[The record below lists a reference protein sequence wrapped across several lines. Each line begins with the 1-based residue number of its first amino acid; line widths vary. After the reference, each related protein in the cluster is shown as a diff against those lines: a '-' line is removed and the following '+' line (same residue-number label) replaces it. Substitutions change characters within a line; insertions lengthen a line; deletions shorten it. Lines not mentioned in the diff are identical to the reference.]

1 MKFKYY
7 IMLLGVLLMASCNKG
22 IDVGD
27 PSNFDVTT
35 DNTTY
40 KVGEEIK
47 FTFTGGSVNN
57 IAFYSGESLK
67 DYDYR
72 DGRVVNVSDSS
83 ATVAFQSSVQFG
95 TQVNQ
100 LSVLASTDFTGD
112 YSSLVTVK
120 AATWTD
126 ITSWFALGTG
136 TAFLASG
143 TKDIASLKVAG
154 KPIYFAFK
162 YLTKPQAAN
171 GFVRTYFIQVFSI
184 ISNAKLDSTI
194 TLTISDQANAGF
206 RIVDENKENAP
217 ARSSVT
223 STRVTLAG
231 NRALYSNDPLFDPAN
246 IIYDPLNPIYDPY
259 SPTYI
264 PTAVRPTFVPFDTT
278 SVYNDPLSEHW
289 AVSRAINLES
299 VNLGPDWSTS
309 LKGVTTANMT
319 EYSYKYAKAGTYK
332 VVFVAANNSIDNVKQ
347 VVRELPLTITKE

>member
-7 IMLLGVLLMASCNKG
+7 IMLLGVLLMVSCNKG

-27 PSNFDVTT
+27 ASSFDVTT

-57 IAFYSGESLK
+57 ITFYSGEALK
-67 DYDYR
+67 DYDHR
-72 DGRVVNVSDSS
+72 DGRVVDVSDSS
-83 ATVAFQSSVQFG
+83 ATVSFQSSVQLG
-95 TQVNQ
+95 TQANQ
-100 LSVLASTDFTGD
+100 VSVLSSTDFDGD
-112 YSSLVTVK
+112 YSSLASVK

-126 ITSWFALGTG
+126 ITSRFALGT
-136 TAFLASG
+136 TAAFLASG
-143 TKDIASLKVAG
+143 TKDIKDLIVPG

-162 YLTKPQAAN
+162 YLTKPQETN
-171 GFVRTYFIQVFSI
+171 GLVRSWYIQLFSI
-184 ISNAKLDSTI
+184 ISKAKLDSTI

-223 STRVTLAG
+223 STRVTLVG
-231 NRALYSNDPLFDPAN
+231 NRFQVVSDPLFDPAN

-278 SVYNDPLSEHW
+278 SIYNDPLSEHW
-289 AVSRAINLES
+289 AVSKPIDLEN

-309 LKGVTTANMT
+309 LKGVTTANMA
-319 EYSYKYAKAGTYK
+319 EYHYKYAKVGTYK
-332 VVFVAANNSIDNVKQ
+332 VVFIAANNSIDNVKQ
-347 VVRELPLTITKE
+347 VVRELTLTITKE